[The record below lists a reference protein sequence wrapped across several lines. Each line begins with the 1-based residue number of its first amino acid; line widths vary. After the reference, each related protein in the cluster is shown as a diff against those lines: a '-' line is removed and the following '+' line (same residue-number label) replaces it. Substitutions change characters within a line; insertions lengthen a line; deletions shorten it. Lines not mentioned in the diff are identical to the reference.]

1 MSGVLDRKFY
11 SRYPSIVARDLLG
24 KTLVRRLNDETKL
37 KGIIVETEAYGG
49 SSDPASHAYRGITE
63 RNRVMFGAPGHTYIY
78 FTYGFHNCLN
88 FVTGKKGVASAVL
101 IRGIEP
107 VEGLA
112 VMFRLRKTKILS
124 NLTSGPGK
132 ICQAF
137 SIDRASNGIDVTSVS
152 SPIHV
157 VDNGLKVSVKSSA
170 RIGIRNGT
178 DKNWRFYA
186 ESNGNVSRTNG
197 PGHRVNN
204 RTGIP
209 NLN

>member
-1 MSGVLDRKFY
+1 MCEVLNRKFY
-11 SRYPSIVARDLLG
+11 SRHPSRVARDLLG
-24 KTLVRRLNDETKL
+24 KTLVRRLNDETRL

-88 FVTGKKGVASAVL
+88 FVTGKEGVASAVL
-101 IRGIEP
+101 IRAIEP
-107 VEGLA
+107 VEGLT
-112 VMFRLRKTKILS
+112 VMSRLRKTKNPS

-137 SIDRASNGIDVTSVS
+137 SIDRTLNGIDVTSVS

-157 VDNGLKVSVKSSA
+157 VDNSLKLSVKSSA
-170 RIGIRNGT
+170 RVGIRNGT
-178 DKNWRFYA
+178 DKKWRFYA
-186 ESNGNVSRTNG
+186 ESNGNVSRMNG
-197 PGHRVNN
+197 IAHRVRYSN
-204 RTGIP
+204 GHS
-209 NLN
+209 